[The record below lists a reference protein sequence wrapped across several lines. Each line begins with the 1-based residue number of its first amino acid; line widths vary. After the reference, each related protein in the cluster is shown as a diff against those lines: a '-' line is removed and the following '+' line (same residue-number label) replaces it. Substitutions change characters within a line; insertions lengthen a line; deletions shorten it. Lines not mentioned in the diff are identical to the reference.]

1 MAYLEKLREFVKEQF
16 DNADTTE
23 KADKFN
29 DLLNEIT
36 KNETDYNKV
45 LTEYKKLINN
55 REVEKT
61 TDYANMSFDDMLSE
75 FSNKN
80 NKTKGEMNK

>member
-36 KNETDYNKV
+36 KSETDYNKV

-61 TDYANMSFDDMLSE
+61 TDYANMSFDDMLNE
-75 FSNKN
+75 FSNK
-80 NKTKGEMNK
+80 K

>member
-36 KNETDYNKV
+36 KNENDYNKV

-75 FSNKN
+75 FSNK
-80 NKTKGEMNK
+80 K

>member
-1 MAYLEKLREFVKEQF
+1 MAYLEKLREFVQQQF

-23 KADKFN
+23 NANKFN

-36 KNETDYNKV
+36 KSENDYNKV

-75 FSNKN
+75 FSK
-80 NKTKGEMNK
+80 KK

>member
-1 MAYLEKLREFVKEQF
+1 MAYLEKLREFVKQQF

-23 KADKFN
+23 NANKFN

-36 KNETDYNKV
+36 KSENDYNKV

-75 FSNKN
+75 FSK
-80 NKTKGEMNK
+80 KK

>member
-1 MAYLEKLREFVKEQF
+1 MAYLEKLREYVKEQF

-23 KADKFN
+23 NANKFN
-29 DLLNEIT
+29 DLLNEIS
-36 KNETDYNKV
+36 KSETDYNKV
-45 LTEYKKLINN
+45 MTEYKKLINN

-75 FSNKN
+75 FSNK
-80 NKTKGEMNK
+80 K

>member
-1 MAYLEKLREFVKEQF
+1 MEYLKKLREFVKEQF

-36 KNETDYNKV
+36 KSENDYNKV

-75 FSNKN
+75 FSNK
-80 NKTKGEMNK
+80 K

>member
-1 MAYLEKLREFVKEQF
+1 MAYLEKLREFVQQQF
-16 DNADTTE
+16 DSADTTE

-29 DLLNEIT
+29 ELLTEIT
-36 KNETDYNKV
+36 KSETDYNKV

-61 TDYANMSFDDMLSE
+61 TDYANMSFNDMLSE
-75 FSNKN
+75 FSNK
-80 NKTKGEMNK
+80 K

>member
-23 KADKFN
+23 NANKFN
-29 DLLNEIT
+29 DLLNEIS
-36 KNETDYNKV
+36 KSENDYNKV

-75 FSNKN
+75 FSNK
-80 NKTKGEMNK
+80 K

>member
-1 MAYLEKLREFVKEQF
+1 MAYLEMLREFVKEQF

-29 DLLNEIT
+29 DLLNEIA
-36 KNETDYNKV
+36 KNENDYNKV
-45 LTEYKKLINN
+45 LSEYKKLINN

-75 FSNKN
+75 FSNK
-80 NKTKGEMNK
+80 K

>member
-1 MAYLEKLREFVKEQF
+1 MPYLEKLREYVKEQF

-36 KNETDYNKV
+36 KSETDYNKV

-75 FSNKN
+75 FSNK
-80 NKTKGEMNK
+80 K

>member
-36 KNETDYNKV
+36 KNENDYNKV

-61 TDYANMSFDDMLSE
+61 TDYANMSIDDMLSE
-75 FSNKN
+75 FSNK
-80 NKTKGEMNK
+80 K

>member
-23 KADKFN
+23 NANKFN

-36 KNETDYNKV
+36 KSETDYNKV

-75 FSNKN
+75 FSNK
-80 NKTKGEMNK
+80 K

>member
-1 MAYLEKLREFVKEQF
+1 MAYLEKLREFIQQQF

-23 KADKFN
+23 NANKFN

-36 KNETDYNKV
+36 KSETDYNKV

-75 FSNKN
+75 FSNK
-80 NKTKGEMNK
+80 K

>member
-1 MAYLEKLREFVKEQF
+1 MAYLEKLREFIKEQF

-36 KNETDYNKV
+36 KSENDYNKV
-45 LTEYKKLINN
+45 LVEYKKLINN

-61 TDYANMSFDDMLSE
+61 TDYANMSFDDMLTE
-75 FSNKN
+75 FSNK
-80 NKTKGEMNK
+80 K

>member
-1 MAYLEKLREFVKEQF
+1 MAYLEKLREYVKEQF

-23 KADKFN
+23 NANKFN

-36 KNETDYNKV
+36 KSETDYNKV

-75 FSNKN
+75 FSNK
-80 NKTKGEMNK
+80 K

>member
-1 MAYLEKLREFVKEQF
+1 MDFLKKLREFVQEQF

-23 KADKFN
+23 NANKFN

-36 KNETDYNKV
+36 KSETDYNK
-45 LTEYKKLINN
+45 LLSEYKKLINN

-75 FSNKN
+75 FSNK
-80 NKTKGEMNK
+80 K

>member
-36 KNETDYNKV
+36 KSETDYNKV

-75 FSNKN
+75 FSNK
-80 NKTKGEMNK
+80 K

>member
-1 MAYLEKLREFVKEQF
+1 MAYLEMLRQFVQEQF

-23 KADKFN
+23 NANKFN

-36 KNETDYNKV
+36 KSETDYNKV

-75 FSNKN
+75 FSNK
-80 NKTKGEMNK
+80 K

>member
-1 MAYLEKLREFVKEQF
+1 MAYLEKLREFVQQQF
-16 DNADTTE
+16 DNADTSE
-23 KADKFN
+23 NANKFN

-36 KNETDYNKV
+36 KSENDYNKV

-61 TDYANMSFDDMLSE
+61 TDYANMSFDEMLKE
-75 FSNKN
+75 FSK
-80 NKTKGEMNK
+80 K

>member
-1 MAYLEKLREFVKEQF
+1 MAYLEKLREFVQQQF

-23 KADKFN
+23 NANKFN

-36 KNETDYNKV
+36 KSETDYNKV

-61 TDYANMSFDDMLSE
+61 TDYANMSFDDMLTE
-75 FSNKN
+75 FSNK
-80 NKTKGEMNK
+80 K

>member
-29 DLLNEIT
+29 DLLNEIA
-36 KNETDYNKV
+36 KSETDYNKV
-45 LTEYKKLINN
+45 LNEYKKLINN

-61 TDYANMSFDDMLSE
+61 TDYANMSFDEMLSE
-75 FSNKN
+75 FSNK
-80 NKTKGEMNK
+80 K